1 MDIVFVFIKFACHY
15 MLHISNSITKMK
27 YRLSSETGKKKRKK
41 KKINTEVL
49 ETYATSF
56 INKELVK

>member
-1 MDIVFVFIKFACHY
+1 
-15 MLHISNSITKMK
+15 MK